1 MKTVPVTVPVSQD
14 SKEYAKCKLGE
25 FVHNNTKPLFRI
37 AWHFLPNT
45 KYLGEVSLII
55 SVDIHRESRLTYPG
69 HQRFFSRAAEIFGVG
84 RGPKPR
90 AAKPLFVRVTIMT

>member
-1 MKTVPVTVPVSQD
+1 MSIMKTVPVTVPVSQD

-55 SVDIHRESRLTYPG
+55 SVDIHREPGGVLPYITYTGMCRPTG
-69 HQRFFSRAAEIFGVG
+69 S
-84 RGPKPR
+84 
-90 AAKPLFVRVTIMT
+90 